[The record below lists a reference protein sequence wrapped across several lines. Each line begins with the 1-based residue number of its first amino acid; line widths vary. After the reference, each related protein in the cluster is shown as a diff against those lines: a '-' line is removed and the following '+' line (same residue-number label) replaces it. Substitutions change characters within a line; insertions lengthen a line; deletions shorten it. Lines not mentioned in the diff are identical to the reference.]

1 MKTLVILAHPRFESS
16 RVNRALAE
24 AAEGVQGVTVRRLY
38 ELYPD
43 GVIDVEAEQA
53 AVEDADRIVLQFPM
67 YWYSSPSL
75 LKQWQDDVLTHG
87 WAFGSKGKA
96 LVGKELLIAVSP
108 GAEEYGREGAFTYTV
123 TELLRPFQA
132 TANRCNLTYVEPF
145 ATIGSMRISDED
157 LAARAL
163 QYAAA
168 LTAPRPA
175 LDRLG

>member
-24 AAEGVQGVTVRRLY
+24 AAEGEQGVTVRRLY

-43 GVIDVEAEQA
+43 GVIDVEAEQT
-53 AVEDADRIVLQFPM
+53 AVEAADRIVLQFPM

-87 WAFGSKGKA
+87 WAYGSKGKA

-145 ATIGSMRISDED
+145 ATIGSMRISDEQ
-157 LAARAL
+157 LAERAR